1 MSFTLNTAWIF
12 ALVLGGMVV
21 LHELGHFIVARFFGI
36 RVETFSVGFGP
47 RLWGLKRGN
56 TDYRLSLIPLG
67 GYVKMAGENLD
78 EQLTGAPYEFMSKP
92 KWQRFCVAI
101 AGPTANILTALAIP
115 MGLAMV
121 HNEVPAYLSHA
132 PVIGGVDADSS
143 ADKAGLRPGD
153 LIVAIG
159 DDTSPTWED
168 IEDKIALSPDLD
180 VPVVIKRGDETKAV
194 TLRPAAVDAMN
205 EKIGDGGFFPSYGP
219 NARILVKS
227 VVPGSPA
234 AEAGLTPGD
243 QIVGVNGKSVEPNPS
258 GQLAVIGQIRK
269 SNGQPITLSVVHD
282 GKTTNVTAPPRQE
295 DDGEYRLG
303 FTQELT
309 GVDIVVNR
317 LGPVAAFNKAL
328 NTNIRT
334 IKLTKAVLGDVFT
347 GRRKFSNAV
356 SGPVGIFVAT
366 GQAAELGPRAVL
378 GLAGLLSLSLGL
390 INLFP
395 IPVLDG
401 GLIFMLLLEAILGF
415 FGLPLTLRAKE
426 RMMQVGFVAIVLL
439 MAFVIYSDVAKL
451 MPSRSSPQPADSRPA
466 GNK

>member
-1 MSFTLNTAWIF
+1 MALTLNTAWIF

-21 LHELGHFIVARFFGI
+21 LHELGHFIVARLFGI

-101 AGPTANILTALAIP
+101 AGPTANILTAIAIP
-115 MGLAMV
+115 LGIAMV
-121 HNEVPAYLSHA
+121 HNEDVAYYSQP
-132 PVIGGVDADSS
+132 PVIDAVGPDSS
-143 ADKAGLRPGD
+143 AEKAGLKPGD

-159 DDTSPTWED
+159 DEVNPTWED
-168 IEDKIALSPDLD
+168 IEDTVALSPDVDL
-180 VPVVIKRGDETKAV
+180 PVVVKRGEETK
-194 TLRPAAVDAMN
+194 TLTVRPAGIDAMN
-205 EKIGDGGFFPSYGP
+205 EKIGDAGFFPSFGP
-219 NARILVKS
+219 NVRIMVTG
-227 VVPGSPA
+227 VFANSPA
-234 AEAGLTPGD
+234 EGAGLAPGD
-243 QIVGVNGKSVEPNPS
+243 QIVGINGKPVAQNPS
-258 GQLAVIGQIRK
+258 GQFAMIGLIKK
-269 SNGQPITLSVVHD
+269 SNGQPITLTVQRE
-282 GKTTNVTAPPRQE
+282 GKTVDLTASPRQE
-295 DDGEYRLG
+295 DGGDYRLG
-303 FTQELT
+303 FNQVLA
-309 GVDIVVNR
+309 GVERTVNR
-317 LGPVAAFNKAL
+317 LGPAAAL
-328 NTNIRT
+328 RKSIKTNLRT
-334 IKLTKAVLGDVFT
+334 IKLTKTVLGDVFA

-366 GQAAELGPRAVL
+366 SQAAEIGPRAVL

-401 GLIFMLLLEAILGF
+401 GLIFMLVLESILGI

-466 GNK
+466 GK